1 MALDTNAIDSST
13 TPPARHRSILSKLTS
28 RFGNRNR
35 NISEFYVQPDDPWKS
50 YHPGEVVKGAVVL
63 TVVKPVRITH
73 LVVCLHGYAKVF
85 KNAVGPGEHAEE
97 SGYLGPGRGRRDGE
111 YLGNGF
117 TSLFEDEVV
126 LCGDGRL
133 KEGIY
138 KFRFELCFPPYSLPS
153 SINQFERGT
162 ISYMIT
168 STLTRPTTISPS
180 MSCDKRLILIER
192 IDIAPLPAPK
202 ARVITLEPISARSK
216 SKPRKKSTSGER
228 ASNGA
233 AGPVSLEPS
242 SSQAPEP
249 RPPLSPVP
257 SEQSTSSC
265 VSNSTQSF
273 QIISESNTT
282 RDSNTITAT
291 TKLLRGGGLPGDVL
305 PLRIM
310 LSHTKPIRSPHGIII
325 TLYRQGR
332 IDMYPAIPIGTPAK
346 GKRPVYEDYYP
357 KSRTGLGGL
366 SFGANRTCSV
376 FRKDMSQIFCP
387 LIVDPNTM
395 TADIKTSIRIP
406 EDCFPTIT
414 RVPGAMISFRYYVE
428 VIMDIRGKL
437 AGQDRFL
444 PRLNIMNSSSSNY
457 NYCATPRGFNTVD
470 TSRGGTSTTSSC
482 TGNILD
488 TDQVRRDKSVIVCV
502 FEIIVGSKDSGRG
515 QQQPASDSSVPQEY
529 PASNPDQ
536 PIQYATSE
544 TAREQQQQQTS
555 QQQQQQQVQA
565 SQIRFA
571 NRSQSVQSQSQDS
584 DTATGSEGQ
593 EPWHARPPGQY
604 IIEPPRLPSSNQSEE
619 DVDEKTR
626 LRRAEAMLLPS
637 APPASDEPGPSS
649 SAPPSAPAL
658 SEHHESSYFE
668 GPTPTYSASVYMH
681 NRHSSAPSPD
691 TITPYTAHEPSPA
704 LQLPD
709 PYLYS
714 PESTAES
721 SNHQDY
727 QQYNPTQPSTDDK
740 QELEK
745 QRLLNERSAPPDSN
759 APESAGSSRTTA
771 AAPEN
776 GDIRQQSLPSA
787 PVLTEEDIIGQPI
800 ATGESLPRYQ
810 R

>member
-85 KNAVGPGEHAEE
+85 KNTVGPGEHTEE

-153 SINQFERGT
+153 SINFERGT

-180 MSCDKRLILIER
+180 MSCDKRLILLER

-202 ARVITLEPISARSK
+202 ARVISLEPISARSK
-216 SKPRKKSTSGER
+216 SKSRKKSTSGER
-228 ASNGA
+228 TSSNGA
-233 AGPVSLEPS
+233 AGPASLDPS
-242 SSQAPEP
+242 SSQTPEP
-249 RPPLSPVP
+249 KPPLSPVP

-265 VSNSTQSF
+265 ISNSTQSF
-273 QIISESNTT
+273 QIISESNTP

-310 LSHTKPIRSPHGIII
+310 LNHTKPIRSPHGIII

-366 SFGANRTCSV
+366 SFGATRTCSV
-376 FRKDMSQIFCP
+376 FRKDMTQIFCP

-414 RVPGAMISFRYYVE
+414 RVPGAMISFRYYIE
-428 VIMDIRGKL
+428 VVMDIRGKL

-444 PRLNIMNSSSSNY
+444 PRLNIINSSSNNH
-457 NYCATPRGFNTVD
+457 NYCATPRGFNVLEA
-470 TSRGGTSTTSSC
+470 SRGATSTTSSC

-502 FEIIVGSKDSGRG
+502 FEVIVGSKDSGRG
-515 QQQPASDSSVPQEY
+515 QQAPPSDGSVRQDY
-529 PASNPDQ
+529 PASTVDQ
-536 PIQYATSE
+536 PA
-544 TAREQQQQQTS
+544 QQSTPDGVQD
-555 QQQQQQQVQA
+555 QQQQVQTP
-565 SQIRFA
+565 QIRFA
-571 NRSQSVQSQSQDS
+571 DQSQGSQSQGQEDEYG
-584 DTATGSEGQ
+584 TGSEDQ
-593 EPWHARPPGQY
+593 DPWHARPPDQY
-604 IIEPPRLPSSNQSEE
+604 VINPPQLAPPNQPEE
-619 DVDEKTR
+619 NVDEKTR

-637 APPASDEPGPSS
+637 APPTSDEPGPSN

-658 SEHHESSYFE
+658 SIPHESSYFE
-668 GPTPTYSASVYMH
+668 VPTPTYSASVYMH
-681 NRHSSAPSPD
+681 PHPSSASAPSPD
-691 TITPYTAHEPSPA
+691 TITPYTAHEPTSATQFP
-704 LQLPD
+704 Q
-709 PYLYS
+709 PYAHTS
-714 PESTAES
+714 DNSAES
-721 SNHQDY
+721 SNHQH
-727 QQYNPTQPSTDDK
+727 QQHPSHPPSEDK

-745 QRLLNERSAPPDSN
+745 QRLLNERSAPPGPDVAEPADSN
-759 APESAGSSRTTA
+759 QGA
-771 AAPEN
+771 AAGDSEN
-776 GDIRQQSLPSA
+776 GDNRQQPLPTA
-787 PVLTEEDIIGQPI
+787 PVLTEEDIIGQPM